1 MYKLLIVDDQERI
14 RTLIKKY
21 ALLEGHEVFE
31 AQNGLE
37 AVSICRKEKFDIII
51 SWRVLSFNSLRTEKF
66 SVFGVV

>member
-51 SWRVLSFNSLRTEKF
+51 MDIMMHELDWIQRS
-66 SVFGVV
+66 